1 MNCELSKELLDQ
13 YIRRVAYGNSIK
25 NFDSKGLHAGN
36 SFYVY
41 CIHCGIPTE
50 AFPEKPLIEANCICS
65 QCNFLLKQSLLEIAK
80 NAANKVFGN
89 ESKNTTR

>member
-1 MNCELSKELLDQ
+1 MNCDLSKELLDQ

-36 SFYVY
+36 SFYFY
-41 CIHCGIPTE
+41 CVHCGTPTE
-50 AFPEKPLIEANCICS
+50 AFPEKLLIEANCICS

-80 NAANKVFGN
+80 NAASKVFGN
-89 ESKNTTR
+89 E